1 MGKIGKTGIRK
12 GKTKKRGRPATGRD
26 PSVTIRLPASLL
38 EWLDAKADNGRS
50 EVIRRLLEESRLRHA
65 SRQQRKR
72 GPVAAV
78 AAPLQLVTAEEAN
91 AMLAGR
97 HYLGALE
104 YPPRFCIA
112 TPERDAVAIY
122 SPPVASHF
130 KTIPDFRPIELA
142 RLWQADDAERPL
154 SQFLAASLRW
164 LRQLGP
170 EVDCVF
176 SYADPAQKN
185 DRTKRPHNGTIYQAT
200 NFAYVGES
208 RATDYWRTPKGEVI
222 SSPVC
227 YRRFKTKS
235 RAKIQALNPKWK
247 LIPGEP
253 KRLYVYGLQRTAAEV
268 LAIIKGRYAL

>member
-1 MGKIGKTGIRK
+1 
-12 GKTKKRGRPATGRD
+12 
-26 PSVTIRLPASLL
+26 VTIRLPASLI
-38 EWLDAKADNGRS
+38 EWIDSRADAGRS
-50 EVIRRLLEESRLRHA
+50 DAIRRFLEESRLRHA
-65 SRQQRKR
+65 ARQQRKR

-78 AAPLQLVTAEEAN
+78 AAPLQMVTPEEAN

-97 HYLGALE
+97 HYLGPLE

-130 KTIPDFRPIELA
+130 KSIADFRPIELA
-142 RLWQADDAERPL
+142 RLWQADDADRPL

-170 EVDCVF
+170 DLDCVF

-185 DRTKRPHNGTIYQAT
+185 GRTKRPHNGTIYQAT

-208 RATDYWRTPKGEVI
+208 RATDSWRTPKGETV
-222 SSPVC
+222 SAAVC

-235 RAKIQALNPKWK
+235 REKIQQLNPKWK
-247 LIPGEP
+247 LLTGEP
-253 KRLYVYGLQRTAAEV
+253 KRLYVYGLQKTPAEV
-268 LAIIKGRYAL
+268 MAIIKGRYA